1 LLDLPRYAADIQ
13 RRIEEKGTLVT
24 TSSDYTEVWSS
35 LHLLAPSL
43 GPHLFSPLPSLPP
56 QVVKENLTVEFEE
69 RIRQSYEWLLEQ
81 QMNRLKRIQGR
92 Y

>member
-1 LLDLPRYAADIQ
+1 
-13 RRIEEKGTLVT
+13 
-24 TSSDYTEVWSS
+24 
-35 LHLLAPSL
+35 
-43 GPHLFSPLPSLPP
+43 
-56 QVVKENLTVEFEE
+56 VKENLTVEFEE